1 MTADTA
7 VSRALE
13 RSSSSATRVGRTTY
27 TLLDRIRLRLWD
39 CRIGLVSVLLG
50 AATLILIPPVQDLLL
65 EIRSMPSIVG
75 FAVIVLV
82 FWTLPV
88 HNAAAR
94 AVDSVRRPIAPGAS
108 RQARMVDDWVPRL
121 LGGATLLVV
130 LLAARSTARSL
141 GDTHDV
147 SEIDAALHVLDAVQI
162 CMVGAVPVYAVYVA
176 WRRRVLAS
184 GRTSFFASLFRAMPA
199 ALGVFTF
206 LVLSVAV
213 LDPSEFVWR
222 FGREDLIPLLLG
234 GWVPAF
240 SYLALLS
247 HRTGWPITIITLV
260 ALFLVAALA
269 DRFHD
274 VRTFQSAEWRALHH
288 AMPGAIGRQTFIG
301 SAIDGWM
308 TANGCSGA
316 PEKCPPV
323 VLIAAEGG
331 GSRAAFYTG
340 TVIGALLDA
349 TRASPDYYRDF
360 GTTIFAMS
368 GVSGGALGI
377 TLARTALLE
386 SHDGAPPCRP
396 HSGDLAELI
405 HHDPNRSWRAC
416 LQVLAS
422 GDYLSPTVLGMI
434 FRDTLALAV
443 SAVTG
448 ADLADR
454 ATLLEQAIEEHYNAV
469 VAGERT
475 SCGLDEDRRG
485 LCRPFGY
492 LPSPAPGRWLP
503 LLLLNATSVNSGRQ
517 IIASDLYIGAE
528 SPDPMHCLEL
538 FPHSY
543 SIYEVLASGGTDDAA
558 FREPQAGCLTP
569 GIADAD
575 DLRLS
580 TAAVMSAR
588 FPVVSPKGNIRN
600 RDGIVIEQVVD
611 GSFFDNTG
619 LESLMPI
626 VPLLQQHGLSPLV
639 IHIANKPWEL
649 RREGSYIVPGRPAG
663 RSDPHHVR
671 VGTVDQA
678 SWADALETVSSPL
691 LALNSARSG
700 HVERAEEKMKEL
712 VANEPKGVYVSPR
725 LYPAPE
731 LDENIDSELCED
743 EPGLG
748 FSLRNLSMSWWLSP
762 LVRRLIDAQLCDPRD
777 GLLLADVL
785 ARLAKPSASK

>member
-247 HRTGWPITIITLV
+247 HRTGWPITSL
-260 ALFLVAALA
+260 
-269 DRFHD
+269 
-274 VRTFQSAEWRALHH
+274 SE
-288 AMPGAIGRQTFIG
+288 
-301 SAIDGWM
+301 
-308 TANGCSGA
+308 
-316 PEKCPPV
+316 
-323 VLIAAEGG
+323 
-331 GSRAAFYTG
+331 SR
-340 TVIGALLDA
+340 
-349 TRASPDYYRDF
+349 
-360 GTTIFAMS
+360 
-368 GVSGGALGI
+368 
-377 TLARTALLE
+377 
-386 SHDGAPPCRP
+386 
-396 HSGDLAELI
+396 
-405 HHDPNRSWRAC
+405 RS
-416 LQVLAS
+416 
-422 GDYLSPTVLGMI
+422 
-434 FRDTLALAV
+434 
-443 SAVTG
+443 
-448 ADLADR
+448 
-454 ATLLEQAIEEHYNAV
+454 
-469 VAGERT
+469 
-475 SCGLDEDRRG
+475 
-485 LCRPFGY
+485 
-492 LPSPAPGRWLP
+492 
-503 LLLLNATSVNSGRQ
+503 
-517 IIASDLYIGAE
+517 
-528 SPDPMHCLEL
+528 
-538 FPHSY
+538 
-543 SIYEVLASGGTDDAA
+543 
-558 FREPQAGCLTP
+558 
-569 GIADAD
+569 
-575 DLRLS
+575 
-580 TAAVMSAR
+580 
-588 FPVVSPKGNIRN
+588 
-600 RDGIVIEQVVD
+600 
-611 GSFFDNTG
+611 
-619 LESLMPI
+619 
-626 VPLLQQHGLSPLV
+626 
-639 IHIANKPWEL
+639 
-649 RREGSYIVPGRPAG
+649 
-663 RSDPHHVR
+663 
-671 VGTVDQA
+671 
-678 SWADALETVSSPL
+678 
-691 LALNSARSG
+691 
-700 HVERAEEKMKEL
+700 
-712 VANEPKGVYVSPR
+712 
-725 LYPAPE
+725 
-731 LDENIDSELCED
+731 
-743 EPGLG
+743 
-748 FSLRNLSMSWWLSP
+748 
-762 LVRRLIDAQLCDPRD
+762 
-777 GLLLADVL
+777 
-785 ARLAKPSASK
+785 